1 MKYLKYTARRVFFF
15 LTNNVIINAILITL
29 GKDRH
34 FSKRGNPYITYVP
47 AASRSVQENA
57 GYSNR
62 AEINEVLARSK
73 RDLLDTVQTHVN
85 TGARILDIG
94 CGPGMYLSLFKDLDY
109 ELHATDI
116 NKGML
121 AVAREQVSRATF
133 YEGDIN
139 SVEIGQ
145 TFDLIYCIGVLIYIP
160 PSSLPSFIGKI
171 KGMLNRNG
179 ILYLNFPHAISYGD
193 VCYRDITY
201 VQYSPSHLRKLLSPH
216 FDILID
222 RHAFDNRFI
231 ERYDKTP
238 YKSVNPDTNR
248 TYKNSYLLVAKKKT
262 L

>member
-1 MKYLKYTARRVFFF
+1 MV
-15 LTNNVIINAILITL
+15 NGILIL
-29 GKDRH
+29 LRKDRH
-34 FSKRGNPYITYVP
+34 FSKRGNPYISYVP
-47 AASRSVQENA
+47 AANKSVQENA

-62 AEINEVLARSK
+62 AEINEVLAKSK
-73 RDLLDTVQTHVN
+73 HDLLHVAQTHVSA
-85 TGARILDIG
+85 GSRILDIG

-121 AVAREQVSRATF
+121 AVAQKQVSRATF

-139 SVEIGQ
+139 SLEIGH

-160 PSSLPSFIGKI
+160 PSSLPSFIDKI
-171 KGMLNRNG
+171 RSMLNRNG
-179 ILYLNFPHAISYGD
+179 ILYLNFPHAISYWD
-193 VCYRDITY
+193 VCYKDITY
-201 VQYSPSHLRKLLSPH
+201 VQYSPAHLRKLLSAH

-222 RHAFDNRFI
+222 RHAFDDRFI

-238 YKSVNPDTNR
+238 YKSINPDTNR